1 MRDERG
7 NFGGSEVEGMR
18 PEDFRF
24 EAPKT
29 VESTHHEEASDVNSI
44 VLKYNTELTTADLSD
59 RSVFRE
65 YLADAEYVRENNPA
79 EGKKLLGML
88 NDRLKEMKLEEYIAE
103 VESHP
108 PTNEDIDKALGKVAG
123 RE

>member
-7 NFGGSEVEGMR
+7 NFGSDVVGMR

-24 EAPKT
+24 ETPKT
-29 VESTHHEEASDVNSI
+29 VKSSHHEEAPDVNSI
-44 VLKYNTELTTADLSD
+44 VLKYNTELATADLSD
-59 RSVFRE
+59 RATFRE
-65 YLADAEYVRENNPA
+65 YLNEAEYVRENNSA
-79 EGKKLLGML
+79 EGLKLLGML

-108 PTNEDIDKALGKVAG
+108 PTNEDIDKALGKAAD